1 MNIII
6 IVKHFMILLAFETCF
21 KGASVSIFK
30 DGKVFTREE
39 KRESK
44 QSDSIFELTA
54 GLLNEAGVS
63 FKDVNLILSNK
74 GPGSFTGV
82 RIGLSFTSGLSFGS
96 SVERRFANSFGVA
109 LASLPDLKLTKN
121 LLVVLRAMRD
131 TFYIQKFNEKLEE
144 IGEAKHLNLKEVN
157 EILQAEDLEVFGN
170 LEGLKLVKDG
180 IVEDAKINSE
190 SVIKAYLRFPSL
202 FKADVKPFYLRPAIV
217 KNNI

>member
-39 KRESK
+39 KREIK
-44 QSDSIFELTA
+44 QSDSIFELTT
-54 GLLNEAGVS
+54 GLLNEVGIKL
-63 FKDVNLILSNK
+63 KDVDLILSNK

-96 SVERRFANSFGVA
+96 NVERRFANSFGVA
-109 LASLPDLKLTKN
+109 LASLPENLVSRN

-131 TFYIQKFNEKLEE
+131 TFYIQSFNEKLEE
-144 IGEAKHLNLKEVN
+144 ISEAKHLNLKEVN
-157 EILQAEDLEVFGN
+157 EILQAEDLELFGN
-170 LEGLKLVKDG
+170 LEGLKLAKEG

-190 SVIKAYLRFPSL
+190 SLIKAYLRFPHL
-202 FKADVKPFYLRPAIV
+202 FTKDVKPFYLRPAIANV
-217 KNNI
+217 